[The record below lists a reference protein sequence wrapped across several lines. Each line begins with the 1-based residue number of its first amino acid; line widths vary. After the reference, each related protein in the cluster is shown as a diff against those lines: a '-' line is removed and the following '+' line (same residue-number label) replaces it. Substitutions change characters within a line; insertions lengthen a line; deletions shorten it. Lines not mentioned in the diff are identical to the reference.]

1 MDSHTLAP
9 IQFVPLKETVYR
21 KLLNAI
27 LSGKLPPGELF
38 TISELARQLEVS
50 PMPVREV
57 IKGLEAENLI
67 TVQRNGRIMIRELS
81 VNELNELVEIRLNLE
96 LMALR
101 KATKNCTDESI
112 KELERLSHKV
122 NAAQNV
128 GEFLKRNTEFHYAIY
143 RGANMPILLNTIQH
157 LWSRTSPY
165 LHIYADG
172 GGNDHKVLSARNHG
186 GIIEGMLERNTQKA
200 CKWLRRDLK
209 NSAKIIISVLRN

>member
-143 RGANMPILLNTIQH
+143 RGAN
-157 LWSRTSPY
+157 
-165 LHIYADG
+165 G